1 MKAIYMEKRG
11 SMELVDRPMPKFTPD
26 RAIIEMDMC
35 GICGT
40 DVAGYRGIADNYVYL
55 VVIGHEAVGRIYKIA
70 EDNPYGLKAGDRVTC
85 EPYTHCGKCYA
96 CRQGQYGA
104 CDHLSNTGIHQD
116 GMMAEYHSHP
126 LELIHKIPDYMTD
139 EQACMVEPFAIGV
152 NATRRLNVQPGDL
165 CLIAGG
171 GAIGLIC
178 AMVCKSKGGIPVV
191 ADPIDS
197 RLETAKSMGV
207 EYVCNNAKEDLVEY
221 LKRINNGHLA
231 NRMYEC
237 SGATPVQQ
245 NMFDYV
251 ESAGTIVM
259 VGWPHA
265 IFEMDMA
272 KVIRKALTIVGSRN
286 ASDSFPEA
294 IQLVADKVVDSDKFV
309 TSVVPIEQTLEVL
322 QDMVD
327 HPANHLK
334 TLIRIRNK

>member
-1 MKAIYMEKRG
+1 MFYKSWLRAKAWRIASAFPSAFPKLNTEKERRCAAPDSCADNIMSNEPKTTVETEEKTYYHG
-11 SMELVDRPMPKFTPD
+11 GKAVARKFAFASGELVYNLPWMLVSSYLAFF
-26 RAIIEMDMC
+26 M
-35 GICGT
+35 T
-40 DVAGYRGIADNYVYL
+40 DVALIPASAVSILFLICRIWDAINDPMIGSLADRTNTKMGRYRPWML
-55 VVIGHEAVGRIYKIA
+55 
-70 EDNPYGLKAGDRVTC
+70 
-85 EPYTHCGKCYA
+85 
-96 CRQGQYGA
+96 
-104 CDHLSNTGIHQD
+104 
-116 GMMAEYHSHP
+116 
-126 LELIHKIPDYMTD
+126 
-139 EQACMVEPFAIGV
+139 
-152 NATRRLNVQPGDL
+152 
-165 CLIAGG
+165 G